1 MARRPG
7 RLTSATSIPV
17 SDPEVRAEA
26 DAPRAFVL
34 ADCHGWPE
42 LIVNAL
48 RDIRSRYGGVREGV
62 DRLVFAGDF
71 LDRGPRAQECLD
83 LIEALAGEV
92 LWGNHDLA
100 VTVGYE
106 IRDQG
111 PESRRL
117 QLELRERL
125 AHVRAGG
132 GPQWKLVTEAGGVLI
147 SHAGVSSD
155 YQTDLD
161 ACGGDLAEFCRR
173 LSEEHAEAVA
183 LEIRSGDWKSART
196 RGKRSPTRY
205 KLEKYGA
212 EGLLPGVV
220 QVIGHTPP
228 EKLAR
233 GHDVA
238 ESVALSPREVG
249 GDALTRRSAGPYP
262 LYLVD
267 PSVQWS
273 LAGDGAGAERA
284 AHAAR
289 YAGPPPPGRYR
300 YAVIRGGR
308 VSVHESGTHEGAAAD
323 R

>member
-1 MARRPG
+1 LVG
-7 RLTSATSIPV
+7 
-17 SDPEVRAEA
+17 SDAHRV
-26 DAPRAFVL
+26 FVL
-34 ADCHGWPE
+34 ADCHGWSE

-48 RDIRSRYGGVREGV
+48 RDIRSRHGGVREGV

-100 VTVGYE
+100 VTVGYV
-106 IRDQG
+106 IKDQDPG
-111 PESRRL
+111 SLCFQPG
-117 QLELRERL
+117 LRERL
-125 AHVRAGG
+125 ASGRAGG
-132 GPQWKLVTEAGGVLI
+132 GPEWKLVTEAGGVLI

-155 YQTDLD
+155 YAADLD

-173 LSEEHAEAVA
+173 LNEEHAEAVA
-183 LEIRSGDWKSART
+183 LEIRNGDWKTART

-205 KLEKYGA
+205 KLEKYGT
-212 EGLLPGVV
+212 EGLLSGVV

-233 GHDVA
+233 GHGVA
-238 ESVALSPREVG
+238 ESVALAPGEVG
-249 GDALTRRSAGPYP
+249 GKALARRSADPHP

-273 LAGDGAGAERA
+273 LTGGGAEGA
-284 AHAAR
+284 AHAARAAR

-300 YAVIRGGR
+300 YAAIQGGR
-308 VSVHESGTHEGAAAD
+308 VSVHESGTYEGAATD

>member
-1 MARRPG
+1 MLLDRR
-7 RLTSATSIPV
+7 T
-17 SDPEVRAEA
+17 
-26 DAPRAFVL
+26 FVL

-42 LIVNAL
+42 LIVNVL
-48 RDIRSRYGGVREGV
+48 RDIRSRYGGVRAGI

-100 VTVGYE
+100 VTVGYV
-106 IRDQG
+106 IKDQDPG
-111 PESRRL
+111 SLRFQPG
-117 QLELRERL
+117 LRERL
-125 AHVRAGG
+125 AHGRAGG
-132 GPQWKLVTEAGGVLI
+132 GPEWKLVTEAAGVLI
-147 SHAGVSSD
+147 SHAGVSAD
-155 YQTDLD
+155 YQADLD
-161 ACGGDLAEFCRR
+161 ACGDDLAEFCRR

-205 KLEKYGA
+205 KLEKYGT

-238 ESVALSPREVG
+238 ASVALAPREAG
-249 GDALTRRSAGPYP
+249 GASLARRSAGLYP

-273 LAGDGAGAERA
+273 LAGGGAGA
-284 AHAAR
+284 AHAAHATHATR
-289 YAGPPPPGRYR
+289 YKGPPAPGCYR
-300 YAVIRGGR
+300 YAAIEGGR
-308 VSVHESGTHEGAAAD
+308 VAVHESGPHQGAAAG

>member
-1 MARRPG
+1 MG
-7 RLTSATSIPV
+7 S
-17 SDPEVRAEA
+17 
-26 DAPRAFVL
+26 DAPRVFVL

-100 VTVGYE
+100 IAVGYV
-106 IRDQG
+106 IKDQDPG
-111 PESRRL
+111 SLRFQPG
-117 QLELRERL
+117 LRERL
-125 AHVRAGG
+125 ASGRAGG
-132 GPQWKLVTEAGGVLI
+132 GPEWKLVTEAGGVLI

-155 YQTDLD
+155 YAADLD
-161 ACGGDLAEFCRR
+161 ACGGDLREFCRR
-173 LSEEHAEAVA
+173 LNEEHAEAVA

-205 KLEKYGA
+205 KLEKYGT

-238 ESVALSPREVG
+238 PSVELAPRDVG
-249 GDALTRRSAGPYP
+249 GEALARRSADPYP

-273 LAGDGAGAERA
+273 LAGRRRRRGRRACRALRRSASAGTVSLRGDPRRASRGAREWCSREPLRQA
-284 AHAAR
+284 ADWSPR
-289 YAGPPPPGRYR
+289 SC
-300 YAVIRGGR
+300 RGGR
-308 VSVHESGTHEGAAAD
+308 RPGLPS